1 MVLQV
6 TGKGNRRP
14 VVAIPEQA
22 FEAFSAIWP
31 SVVLAASR
39 QLLLTRP
46 SSPWWLTR
54 CSHSAIP
61 RSTPMCEPDSK
72 SDCAGGVTCEGA
84 HETQSDLDPLVASHV
99 WYSGCGRGL
108 PIDVLQTQM
117 GHSSSAITT
126 ELYGREL
133 LGRRADEMQKAFRR
147 FDH

>member
-46 SSPWWLTR
+46 SSPWCLTR
-54 CSHSAIP
+54 CIHSAIP

-133 LGRRADEMQKAFRR
+133 LGRRADERQKAFRR
-147 FDH
+147 FGH